1 MNACEITLNVAVNL
15 GRLARWAHEGK
26 INRLDQFLQ
35 ETQEY
40 VGLLESAP
48 KSERFMPTF
57 IFFQSEFNRL
67 KIDSVR
73 DERWAEEMLTWA
85 NILTHRAKLAN

>member
-1 MNACEITLNVAVNL
+1 MDAQEITLNVAVNL

-26 INRLDQFLQ
+26 RNRLDQFLK

-40 VGLLESAP
+40 IGYLERSP
-48 KSERFMPTF
+48 KSERFVPTF
-57 IFFQSEFNRL
+57 VNFQRDFNRL
-67 KIDSVR
+67 KVDPAR